1 MALRTSAAH
10 GPTAGIE
17 PAWIERLLAAAARH
31 HHDPFTDIDWSG
43 PVDDS
48 APHLPAEHLPLHGT
62 RAWEAMSEAD
72 RNRYSRH
79 ECAALFATVV
89 WLENILLAVVARYL
103 YGVAPDHPAHRYLLV
118 EMADECRHSV
128 MFGEYVRRAG
138 TPAYRPSTR
147 LRAEGE
153 LFLRTQRTV
162 SSFIAI
168 LAAEE
173 LVDGSNRATMRAV
186 DLHPLPRR
194 IAEIHVAEEA
204 RHRSFARA
212 FIREQ
217 WPRLPALHKAL
228 TAAAAP
234 AIVFT
239 IAESMVNPA
248 VYRDLRIPG
257 GYWAAITNPRYWQ
270 RVAVDLRS
278 FIATLTELGVINAL
292 TRPAWQALG
301 LIDGRRPPPPA
312 PRPGRHLHAS

>member
-1 MALRTSAAH
+1 MAMRASAISDRPL
-10 GPTAGIE
+10 GGLE
-17 PAWIERLLAAAARH
+17 PARMDRLLRAAARH
-31 HHDPFTDIDWSG
+31 HHDPFADIDWSG

-62 RAWEAMSEAD
+62 PVWEAMSESD

-79 ECAALFATVV
+79 ECAALFGTVV
-89 WLENILLAVVARYL
+89 WLENILLTVVARYL
-103 YGVAPDHPAHRYLLV
+103 YGLAPDHPAHRYLLV

-138 TPAYRPSTR
+138 TPAYRPSAR

-153 LFLRTQRTV
+153 LFLRTQGTV
-162 SSFIAI
+162 SCFIAV

-173 LVDGSNRATMRAV
+173 LVDGSNRATMRAA

-204 RHRSFARA
+204 RHRSFAKT

-217 WPRLPALHKAL
+217 WPRLPAVHKAL

-234 AIVFT
+234 AIVFA

-248 VYRDLRIPG
+248 VYRDLGIPG
-257 GYWAAITNPRYWQ
+257 GYWAAITNPGYWQ
-270 RVAVDLRS
+270 RVAADLRS
-278 FIATLTELGVINAL
+278 FTATLTELGVINTL
-292 TRPAWQALG
+292 TRSAWQALG
-301 LIDGRRPPPPA
+301 LLDGGSAPPPT
-312 PRPGRHLHAS
+312 REG